1 MSQVKLTA
9 DSGGGSI
16 AFKAPSS
23 TTSNAD
29 VQLTLPVDDGA
40 ANTWLKSNGSG
51 VTSWAAPTATE
62 IATSSGTA
70 GSGTFLRGDNTWAAA
85 GGGKLLQVV
94 EATTTTEVSST
105 SATMADSGLTAS
117 ITPASGS
124 KVLIFVNQSIRQ
136 YRDRN
141 STNNQGFGVNLLR
154 GSTIILPSK
163 RNDGN
168 LFNDFYLS
176 NDAVNNTLIRHTM
189 NFLDDS
195 PGGDGG
201 TSITYKTQF
210 AVTHTDDSGQVWA
223 QPSWES
229 QNQAPTSSI
238 ILMEIGS

>member
-1 MSQVKLTA
+1 MAELKIKA
-9 DSGGGSI
+9 DSGGGTV
-16 AFKAPSS
+16 ALKGPAT
-23 TTSNAD
+23 TTSNAA

-40 ANTWLKSNGSG
+40 ADQYLKTNGSG
-51 VTSWAAPTATE
+51 ALSWSTP
-62 IATSSGTA
+62 
-70 GSGTFLRGDNTWAAA
+70 

-136 YRDRN
+136 YRDRG

-163 RNDGN
+163 RNDN
-168 LFNDFYLS
+168 NSFNDFYLS

-195 PGGDGG
+195 PGGDGS
-201 TSITYKTQF
+201 TAVTYKTQF

-229 QNQAPTSSI
+229 QNQAPTSVI